1 VTTAR
6 IVTFLLA
13 ALLGAALARAAGPVE
28 TSVFAVTGVDVDV
41 TDTDATTARTK
52 AIIQAQVKAFHMLA
66 NRLGGEGSAEKFAEL
81 TEKDIGRM
89 LRSLSIEEEHTGPG
103 RYIGKLTVRFLP
115 AKIRPLFAQYDI
127 AVVEDQAPPF
137 VVMPVWKGPNG
148 PVLWEDNP
156 WRKAWLGLNA
166 QQSTVPII
174 LPLGDLVDTGAIT
187 PAQALEQNAE
197 KLGALKLRYDAKA
210 ILVAVAGPAEGGGV
224 HATMSGDSPLGRVTF
239 DKVYKSED
247 GAVESSAALAA
258 QRFHAVM
265 IEKWRSTRAK
275 AIAEAKAR
283 EAARLEA
290 ARAAGM
296 RSMSVAVPFSG
307 SGEWNAIR
315 QRLLTTPG
323 VARVDVSTIA
333 GNGAVIQLG
342 YSSGFQTLQT
352 ALLGSGLQL
361 RQVGGTWVLQP
372 L

>member
-1 VTTAR
+1 MTAR
-6 IVTFLLA
+6 IV
-13 ALLGAALARAAGPVE
+13 ALLLMMFAWAPILRAAGPVE

-52 AIIQAQVKAFHMLA
+52 AIIEAQVKAFHMLA
-66 NRLGGEGSAEKFAEL
+66 DRLGGEGSSQKFTDL

-115 AKIRPLFAQYDI
+115 AKIRPLFSKYSI

-137 VVMPVWKGPNG
+137 VVVPVWKGADG

-156 WRKAWLGLNA
+156 WRKAWLGLHA
-166 QQSTVPII
+166 EQSIVPIVV
-174 LPLGDLVDTGAIT
+174 PLGDLVDTGTIS
-187 PAQALEQNAE
+187 PAQALAQDAN
-197 KLGALKLRYDAKA
+197 KLQALQLRYDAKS
-210 ILVAVAGPAEGGGV
+210 ILVATAEPAEGGGV
-224 HATMSGDSPLGRVTF
+224 HATMMGDSPLGRVTF
-239 DKVYKSED
+239 DKIYKSED
-247 GAVESSAALAA
+247 GAAETSAAMAA

-265 IEKWRSTRAK
+265 TEKWRATKAK
-275 AIAEAKAR
+275 AVAEAKAR
-283 EAARLEA
+283 EAERQEA
-290 ARAAGM
+290 ARNAGLQ
-296 RSMSVAVPFSG
+296 SMSVAVPFSG
-307 SGEWNAIR
+307 TGEWNSIR
-315 QRLLTTPG
+315 QRLLSTPG

-342 YSSGFQTLQT
+342 YSTEFQNLQT
-352 ALLGSGLQL
+352 SLLGAGLQL